1 MASGLDPAP
10 ARASIQPCM
19 SSEPTPQPTFA
30 EALRFWGKLGLIS
43 FGGPAGQIAIMHRE
57 LVDVRRWITESRFL
71 SALNF
76 CMLLPGPEALQVA
89 IYLGWRLHGI
99 AGGLAAGLLFI
110 LPSMIVMFALSWLFV
125 AGSGVPALAAVFHG
139 LAAAVL
145 AVLAH
150 ALSRIGRRT
159 LRSPSLWTLAILAF
173 AAIFLFDVSFVLIVV
188 GAGLVGAL
196 GHVLRPK
203 LFPSTS
209 DPSHDSLAPDGLL
222 RNDRA
227 AAKSMIILIIGLVL
241 WWGPLAALGGWLGWS
256 STPVEQGLFF
266 SKAALVT
273 FGGAYAVL
281 PYVAQ
286 QAVEHHGWLTQA
298 QMMAGLALAET
309 TPGPLVIV
317 LQFVGFVGGWQHPG
331 QLPPLAAAALASLV
345 TSWVTFLPSFLFILM
360 AAPFLDGLG
369 RARPISAALSA
380 ITASVVGVILNMAV
394 RFTTHAVW
402 PEGAATDWFV
412 LLLAASAWLVLAGS
426 RVGLLPVIAGCGL
439 AGFLHWW
446 CLSA

>member
-1 MASGLDPAP
+1 MASGLDPVP
-10 ARASIQPCM
+10 ARASIQPRM
-19 SSEPTPQPTFA
+19 SFEPTPQPTFA

-159 LRSPSLWTLAILAF
+159 LRSPALWTLAILAF

-188 GAGLVGAL
+188 GAGLAGAL
-196 GHVLRPK
+196 GHVLRPE
-203 LFPSTS
+203 LFPPTS

-298 QMMAGLALAET
+298 QMMTGLALAET